1 MMKFKGQNENDDGM
15 LEFLEDII
23 GSNRFKEFIEILVK
37 RVEILNE
44 FRGEKVQMILFYYLD
59 FFYCKFCLIDVVVQ
73 VQMIIIY

>member
-44 FRGEKVQMILFYYLD
+44 FRGEKVQMILFYYLR
-59 FFYCKFCLIDVVVQ
+59 FFLL
-73 VQMIIIY
+73 

>member
-37 RVEILNE
+37 RVEIFNE
-44 FRGEKVQMILFYYLD
+44 FRGEKVQMILFLYYL
-59 FFYCKFCLIDVVVQ
+59 
-73 VQMIIIY
+73 

>member
-44 FRGEKVQMILFYYLD
+44 FCGEKV
-59 FFYCKFCLIDVVVQ
+59 
-73 VQMIIIY
+73 